1 MNRLYVIVSKFI
13 ILFAILLTSC
23 TSAVVI
29 SDLKQ
34 GFTSIHEVKLKK
46 DIIYDRI
53 MIYIARNSEFP
64 KDVPRYNNK
73 CQGVITFNSV
83 VNGELKATDSNFRFK
98 YKVEYKV
105 VIYVKDNKYKI
116 EIMPLLSDCFVEEYY
131 EKCIYNHCLNH
142 FNMLKLDITR
152 FVNGE
157 ICNDF

>member
-53 MIYIARNSEFP
+53 MIYIARNSQFP
-64 KDVPRYNNK
+64 KEALRYNNK
-73 CQGVITFNSV
+73 SQGVITFNSV
-83 VNGELKATDSNFRFK
+83 VNGEILENPTYAYK

-105 VIYVKDNKYKI
+105 VIYIKDNKYKI
-116 EIMPLLSDCFVEEYY
+116 EIIPLDYVFVKYY
-131 EKCIYNHCLNH
+131 EKCVYNHCLNH

>member
-13 ILFAILLTSC
+13 ILFAMLLTSC

-53 MIYIARNSEFP
+53 MIYIARNSQFP
-64 KDVPRYNNK
+64 KEALRYNNK
-73 CQGVITFNSV
+73 SQGVITFNSV
-83 VNGELKATDSNFRFK
+83 VNGEILENPTYAYK

-131 EKCIYNHCLNH
+131 EKYLYTRCLNH
-142 FNMLKLDITR
+142 FNILKLDITR